1 MKTGRILAALIA
13 LIVLCGPLCALPL
26 VMASAKTTENC
37 HSKNPDGKGQTEIHT
52 CCQAGVVSSA
62 QLSFPHTSIFVSIAY
77 SRVPSLSGYEE
88 SGWPDFNGSISHP
101 DPISTRA
108 ILRI

>member
-13 LIVLCGPLCALPL
+13 LMVFCGPLCALPL

-37 HSKNPDGKGQTEIHT
+37 HSKNPDGKGQTEIHM
-52 CCQAGVVSSA
+52 CCQAGLVSSL
-62 QLSFPHTSIFVSIAY
+62 QLAFPQTSISVGIVY
-77 SRVPSLSGYEE
+77 SPLPSLSGYKE
-88 SGWPDFNGSISHP
+88 SSGPDLYGSISHP
-101 DPISTRA
+101 DPISTHA